1 MGKILKLLLL
11 VVSII
16 LFSCQDGKKQ
26 EITVL
31 AAAGLKPAFERI
43 VSLYKQ
49 QHPKV
54 EVNVIYAG
62 SGELLSYLESG
73 KGDIFIPAS
82 DYYMDRALSS
92 GLVVPSTVRV
102 VAYHTPVLVVSKSAQ
117 GKVKTIF
124 DLTKERVRVGIG
136 DPKAAAIG
144 KVSVEI
150 FKKAGI
156 WPEVSKNIV
165 VKTPTV
171 NQLLIYLTT
180 QQIDASLVWKELTKN
195 LRGVKVIEIPPQ
207 YNEIKT
213 VQIAV
218 SKNSKNKKLSEEFE
232 NFVLQHRDIFKEEG
246 FSK

>member
-1 MGKILKLLLL
+1 MAKVLKFFLLA
-11 VVSII
+11 VSII
-16 LFSCQDGKKQ
+16 LFSCEGEKKQ
-26 EITVL
+26 EITIL

-43 VSLYKQ
+43 VAQYNKEHS
-49 QHPKV
+49 KV

-73 KGDIFIPAS
+73 KGDVFIPAS
-82 DYYMDRALSS
+82 DYYMDRALGM
-92 GLVVPSTVRV
+92 GLVIPSTVRV
-102 VAYHTPVLVVSKSAQ
+102 VAYHTPVLVVSQSAQ
-117 GKVKTIF
+117 GKIKTIF
-124 DLTKERVRVGIG
+124 DLTKEGVRVGIG

-144 KVSVEI
+144 KVSVDI

-195 LRGVKVIEIPPQ
+195 LQGVKVIEIPSQ

-218 SKNSKNKKLSEEFE
+218 SKNSKDKKLAEEFE